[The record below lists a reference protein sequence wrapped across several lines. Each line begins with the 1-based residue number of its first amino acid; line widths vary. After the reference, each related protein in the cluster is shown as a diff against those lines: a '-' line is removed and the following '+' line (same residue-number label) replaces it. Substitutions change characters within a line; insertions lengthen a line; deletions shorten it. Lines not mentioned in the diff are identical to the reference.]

1 MAKKKLPSIED
12 ALESFRNVM
21 TRSSL
26 SSYVY
31 VNSEMLSKTPKGYSV
46 LIIPDQELW
55 NQIIKDSEFQV
66 QMKELDME
74 SPEAN
79 AQRELFTYGE
89 NISSEGWIEADPD
102 ILFKGKVFKIKIHG
116 FEYEIPINRDLLPLK
131 LRKAE
136 YNNISYKVF
145 TSPNVVLALKK
156 RFDFKDVEGGGFSIM
171 RMFKVL

>member
-31 VNSEMLSKTPKGYSV
+31 VDYKLLSKSPKGYSI

-55 NQIIKDSEFQV
+55 NQILNDEEFKSNMTELNPEDPDTEAQ
-66 QMKELDME
+66 KEL
-74 SPEAN
+74 
-79 AQRELFTYGE
+79 FIYGE
-89 NISSEGWIEADPD
+89 DQTSDGWIEADPE

-136 YNNISYKVF
+136 YNNISYRVF
-145 TSPNVVLALKK
+145 TSPNVVLALRK
-156 RFDFKDVEGGGFSIM
+156 RFDFKDVDGGGFTIM

>member
-31 VNSEMLSKTPKGYSV
+31 VDSKLLSKSPKGYSI

-55 NQIIKDSEFQV
+55 NQILNDEEFKSNMTELNPEDPDTEAQ
-66 QMKELDME
+66 KEL
-74 SPEAN
+74 
-79 AQRELFTYGE
+79 FIYGE
-89 NISSEGWIEADPD
+89 DLTSDGWIEADPE

-136 YNNISYKVF
+136 YNNISYRVF
-145 TSPNVVLALKK
+145 TSPNVVLALRK
-156 RFDFKDVEGGGFSIM
+156 RFDFKDVDSGGFTIM

>member
-12 ALESFRNVM
+12 VLESFRNVM

-31 VNSEMLSKTPKGYSV
+31 VDYKLLSKSPKGYSI

-55 NQIIKDSEFQV
+55 NQILNDEEFKSNMTELNPEDPDTEAQ
-66 QMKELDME
+66 KEL
-74 SPEAN
+74 
-79 AQRELFTYGE
+79 FIYGE
-89 NISSEGWIEADPD
+89 DPTSDGWIEADPE

-136 YNNISYKVF
+136 YNNISYRVF
-145 TSPNVVLALKK
+145 TSPNVVLALRK
-156 RFDFKDVEGGGFSIM
+156 RFDFKDVDGGGFTIM